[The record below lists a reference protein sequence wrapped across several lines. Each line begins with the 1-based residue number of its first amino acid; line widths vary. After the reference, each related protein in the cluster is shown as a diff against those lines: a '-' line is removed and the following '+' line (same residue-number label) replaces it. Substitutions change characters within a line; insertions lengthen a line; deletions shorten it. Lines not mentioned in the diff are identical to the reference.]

1 MTASLSGSRL
11 FSAMSPLELAAIESF
26 LERRR
31 LAPGEVLFREGEV
44 GSELYIVR
52 SGLMGSWVAQADGTR
67 RDLYEFRPG
76 DQFGEMAVI
85 ETAPRTATCYA
96 KEPTELYVLA
106 AIDFYRLVWEH
117 PMIGV
122 KLLTALVGVMAR
134 WLDEASGFLG
144 DMVRWGEAA
153 RKRSITDDLS
163 GLFNRRFLD
172 DALRLRFSRGS
183 PETRQSSLL
192 MLDIDRFREINAAFG
207 PSAGDA
213 VIANVSAA
221 FGRLVADPGLAARLS
236 GDEFAVFLPAC
247 PLDDAAVLAER
258 LRAAAEALYLEF
270 RSGPGAEPR
279 RVAITVSIGAAE
291 GSDRADALVA
301 AADRALFAAKGAG
314 RNRVVVDREGA
325 MGRPRPQAGSACGDD
340 GGGPRPAS
348 EAAGPATGS

>member
-1 MTASLSGSRL
+1 MSELDPALSASRL
-11 FSAMSPLELAAIESF
+11 FSGMSHLELAAVISF

-31 LAPGEVLFREGEV
+31 LAPGEILFREGEV
-44 GSELYIVR
+44 GSELYLVR
-52 SGLMGSWVAQADGTR
+52 SGRMGSWVAQADGTR
-67 RDLYEFRPG
+67 RDLYEFLAG

-117 PMIGV
+117 PVIGV
-122 KLLTALVGVMAR
+122 KLLASLVGVMAR
-134 WLDEASGFLG
+134 WLGEASGFLG

-153 RKRSITDDLS
+153 RRRSITDDLS

-183 PETRQSSLL
+183 PETRRSCLL

-213 VIANVSAA
+213 VIGNVAAA
-221 FGRLVADPGLAARLS
+221 FGRLVTEPGLAARLS
-236 GDEFAVFLPAC
+236 GDEFAVFLPASS
-247 PLDDAAVLAER
+247 LDEAAALAER

-270 RSGPGAEPR
+270 RTGAGAEPR
-279 RVAITVSIGAAE
+279 RVAITVSIGVAQGCEQAC
-291 GSDRADALVA
+291 ALVE
-301 AADRALFAAKGAG
+301 AADKALFSAKETG
-314 RNRVVVDREGA
+314 RNRVVVDRRE
-325 MGRPRPQAGSACGDD
+325 RD
-340 GGGPRPAS
+340 GTALAP
-348 EAAGPATGS
+348 